1 MRIGHLSG
9 PVIECFDYKP
19 SLEDDMTAAD
29 IIITH
34 CGAGSI
40 LEVLHLRKKAIGVI
54 NTKLLD
60 NHQVELADAMEGCKY
75 MRIARDPWDLKRVL
89 LEGDLHSLSYYPE
102 PQPDLF
108 LKELAT
114 LIRLD

>member
-1 MRIGHLSG
+1 M
-9 PVIECFDYKP
+9 K
-19 SLEDDMTAAD
+19 AAD
-29 IIITH
+29 VIITH

-60 NHQVELADAMEGCKY
+60 NHQVELADAMEEHKY
-75 MRIARDPWDLKRVL
+75 MRIAREPWDLKRVL
-89 LEGDLHSLSYYPE
+89 LQEDLDSLSVYPE

-108 LKELAT
+108 LKELAA